1 MRNQSQDLKNKRLTW
16 VVIILLVIIAIL
28 LGYLAISSFYSKND
42 TDSSSLAE
50 STEPST
56 TTVSST
62 TSVSS
67 TESTQSSDLYPYSI
81 KSVSDTRFKGYF
93 PNSNRE
99 IRLLLNDNL
108 SSAALIYGDFQPKP
122 EGLKQIKFK
131 EGFTIEQIPTK
142 DITVRIG
149 QDIKTVR
156 VNTYLKVIP
165 NSENFSQPT
174 DTFFLQ
180 FNDQEL
186 YDMYLFYTKQGNL
199 ALAYQLDP
207 TYYAQINFAPLSESE

>member
-1 MRNQSQDLKNKRLTW
+1 MRNQNQDLKNKRLTW

-42 TDSSSLAE
+42 TYSSSLAE
-50 STEPST
+50 STESST

-93 PNSNRE
+93 PNSTLEIRIGLNRE
-99 IRLLLNDNL
+99 LND
-108 SSAALIYGDFQPKP
+108 AGIIYGEFQSKPK
-122 EGLKQIKFK
+122 GLKPLRLSEIFK
-131 EGFTIEQIPTK
+131 IEQLPTK
-142 DITVRIG
+142 EILVRVG
-149 QDIKTVR
+149 QNIKTVR
-156 VNTYLKVIP
+156 VNTYLRANPDPEESPQVA
-165 NSENFSQPT
+165 EN
-174 DTFFLQ
+174 FFLQ
-180 FNDQEL
+180 FNDQDL
-186 YDMYLFYTKQGNL
+186 RDMYLFYTKQGNL